1 MLTLELNQ
9 VLTGN
14 TGGKTFQLFFF
25 RSKGEKK
32 NHVNSANSL
41 PSGETSSLE
50 SDLEDFIRA
59 QITGVGR
66 YPTLSNFG
74 FPLGRGTQ
82 FILCHMV
89 GRGEGRDTQTL

>member
-1 MLTLELNQ
+1 MLEENLS
-9 VLTGN
+9 
-14 TGGKTFQLFFF
+14 TFVFFF
-25 RSKGEKK
+25 FQEQGSKGEKK

-41 PSGETSSLE
+41 PSGETSSPE

-82 FILCHMV
+82 FQTTVAILCHMV